1 MARSIGCTSL
11 LLPVLRPDSSFTHT
25 SIYTPFLELLL
36 YPFTST
42 YMIRFLAIVLTTE
55 IPSRGSEEAE
65 ETAQVVG
72 AGDNQVKVGDVAA
85 GMQNRA

>member
-1 MARSIGCTSL
+1 
-11 LLPVLRPDSSFTHT
+11 
-25 SIYTPFLELLL
+25 
-36 YPFTST
+36 
-42 YMIRFLAIVLTTE
+42 MIRFLAIVLTTE

-65 ETAQVVG
+65 ETVQVVG